1 MPVDLSLSVN
11 DVVAQV
17 ADKASGDLVDFSG
30 DEDEGVDGSFY
41 EGSDGPRRISEP
53 FNPQLATYYW
63 PRLDG
68 DGTSA

>member
-1 MPVDLSLSVN
+1 MVGERRVPWEEKVES
-11 DVVAQV
+11 
-17 ADKASGDLVDFSG
+17 KGDGGSKRSRS